1 MFYEQNNIASFKQIF
16 IYRFLF
22 AVETYSWSS
31 YMANLR
37 ADFSGCLI
45 KNKGVLIRPYFL
57 FLRIFYFSIP
67 SSSTSNIRAENGL
80 I

>member
-45 KNKGVLIRPYFL
+45 KNKGVSKRPYFL
-57 FLRIFYFSIP
+57 FLRIFLFLDSQQF
-67 SSSTSNIRAENGL
+67 
-80 I
+80 